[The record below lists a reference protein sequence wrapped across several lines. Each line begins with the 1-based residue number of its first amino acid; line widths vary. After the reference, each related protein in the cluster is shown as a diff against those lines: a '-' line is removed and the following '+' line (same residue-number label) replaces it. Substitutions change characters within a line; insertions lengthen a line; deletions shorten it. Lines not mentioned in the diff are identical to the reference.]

1 MRRNDSNDWFVFII
15 MVIVILSLFLL
26 AGESTAYGEALSEET
41 DIYEPVI
48 TEAKKD
54 WSADFLWEE
63 ISKFSPNDE
72 ITAGIMGYFYKE
84 SFFRSD
90 AVTGWIYFNT
100 YRRDPGDICIEIT
113 ELVDAGLDDDSSRE
127 FFTVELRNKYGGYG
141 LGQWCTTEYLTRFY
155 DFVQEKEGSIS
166 DARLQCEFVVK
177 DMMAIDNI
185 WNKLMEA
192 KTAEEC
198 GRIIGVWYDGS
209 KIPEVVAMYADRFY
223 KEYHK

>member
-1 MRRNDSNDWFVFII
+1 MKRGNNDWLIFIS
-15 MVIVILSLFLL
+15 MLILILYLFLL
-26 AGESTAYGEALSEET
+26 VGKTDAYGEESDSKT
-41 DIYEPVI
+41 DIYKPVV

-63 ISKFSPNDE
+63 ISKYSPNDE

-100 YRRDPGDICIEIT
+100 FRRDPGDICIEVT
-113 ELVDAGLDDDSSRE
+113 ELVDAGLKDDSSRE
-127 FFTVELRNKYGGYG
+127 FFTVTLRHKYGGYG
-141 LGQWCTTEYLTRFY
+141 LGQWCTPEYLNRYY

-177 DMMAIDNI
+177 DMMAIDKI
-185 WNKLMEA
+185 WNKLTEV

-209 KIPEVVAMYADRFY
+209 KVPEVVAMYANRFY